1 MNKSKLIEI
10 FERYGAYQ
18 KDHFLL
24 SSGLHSE
31 WYLQCALVL
40 AHPKIAAKL
49 CNELAKKFSAKGGS
63 ASGGSGKKID
73 VVIGPALGGIVVAY
87 EVARAVGVK
96 GIFAEREEGKMV
108 LRRGF
113 KINPDDR
120 VLVVEDVTTTGGS
133 VKEVIDLMRSYG
145 AKIVG
150 VGAIIDRSSGKVEF
164 GIPFKTLVKLNI
176 KTYQPENCPLC
187 KKGIPAI
194 RPGSRK

>member
-1 MNKSKLIEI
+1 MNKGEVIEI
-10 FERYGAYQ
+10 FKRYSAYQ
-18 KDHFLL
+18 KGHFML

-40 AHPKIAAKL
+40 EYPKLTARL
-49 CNELAKKFSAKGGS
+49 CSELAKKF
-63 ASGGSGKKID
+63 SGKKID

-87 EVARAVGVK
+87 EVARAFGAR

-150 VGAIIDRSSGKVEF
+150 VGAIIDRSGGKVKF
-164 GIPFKTLVKLNI
+164 GIPFKTLAKLNI

-194 RPGSRK
+194 KPGSGK